1 MERRI
6 NMKFMSWNVNG
17 FRAAL
22 RHGFVN
28 TFMDLDADIFGIQD
42 TRLHPDEL
50 SVDLPGY
57 YQYWNYAERKG
68 YAGTAVFTKEKPITV
83 ANGFGVP
90 EVDGEGRSITLEFSN
105 FYFINVQVPFS
116 GEKLQ
121 RLDFRELWAQ
131 TFRNYVTKLMQYK
144 PVIIGGDMSV
154 AHERIDLAEPDD
166 NHHRPGFTGIERKE
180 FSELLNAGFIDTFRY
195 FHPDEA
201 KYTYWSYRDKE
212 ARAENLGWRLDYFL
226 VSNNLEDKLT
236 NAKILSNIMG
246 SDHCPIELDV
256 DVTTR

>member
-1 MERRI
+1 M
-6 NMKFMSWNVNG
+6 
-17 FRAAL
+17 
-22 RHGFVN
+22 
-28 TFMDLDADIFGIQD
+28 
-42 TRLHPDEL
+42 
-50 SVDLPGY
+50 
-57 YQYWNYAERKG
+57 
-68 YAGTAVFTKEKPITV
+68 FTKEKPITV

-105 FYFINVQVPFS
+105 FYFINVQAPFS

-131 TFRNYVTKLMQYK
+131 AFRNYATKLMQYK
-144 PVIIGGDMSV
+144 PVIIGGDIGI
-154 AHERIDLAEPDD
+154 AHEKIDLAEPED
-166 NHHRPGFTGIERKE
+166 NRHRAGFTGIERKE
-180 FSELLNAGFIDTFRY
+180 FTELLNAGFIDTFRY

-201 KYTYWSYRDKE
+201 KYTYWSYRED
-212 ARAENLGWRLDYFL
+212 AREKNIGWRLDYFL

-256 DVTTR
+256 DITTRN

>member
-1 MERRI
+1 M
-6 NMKFMSWNVNG
+6 
-17 FRAAL
+17 
-22 RHGFVN
+22 
-28 TFMDLDADIFGIQD
+28 
-42 TRLHPDEL
+42 
-50 SVDLPGY
+50 
-57 YQYWNYAERKG
+57 
-68 YAGTAVFTKEKPITV
+68 

-105 FYFINVQVPFS
+105 FYFINVQVPFL

-131 TFRNYVTKLMQYK
+131 TFINYVTKLMQYK

-154 AHERIDLAEPDD
+154 AHERIDIAEPDD

-180 FSELLNAGFIDTFRY
+180 VFELLNAGFIDTFRY

-236 NAKILSNIMG
+236 NDKILSNIMR

-256 DVTTR
+256 DITTR

>member
-1 MERRI
+1 MP
-6 NMKFMSWNVNG
+6 
-17 FRAAL
+17 AA
-22 RHGFVN
+22 
-28 TFMDLDADIFGIQD
+28 I
-42 TRLHPDEL
+42 
-50 SVDLPGY
+50 
-57 YQYWNYAERKG
+57 
-68 YAGTAVFTKEKPITV
+68 TAVFTKEKPITV

-212 ARAENLGWRLDYFL
+212 AVRKALEGTDYSEGALFFVARKHAEEKNLNWFDNSLEFL
-226 VSNNLEDKLT
+226 FEHDGHEFFKCKNE
-236 NAKILSNIMG
+236 
-246 SDHCPIELDV
+246 
-256 DVTTR
+256 

>member
-1 MERRI
+1 
-6 NMKFMSWNVNG
+6 MKFMSWNVNG
-17 FRAAL
+17 LRAAL

-28 TFMDLDADIFGIQD
+28 TFTDLDADIFAIQD
-42 TRLHPDEL
+42 TRVEPNE
-50 SVDLPGY
+50 VQIDLPGY
-57 YQYWNYAERKG
+57 YQYWNYAKRKG

-105 FYFINVQVPFS
+105 FYFIDVQVPFS

-154 AHERIDLAEPDD
+154 AHDKIDLAESD
-166 NHHRPGFTGIERKE
+166 R
-180 FSELLNAGFIDTFRY
+180 
-195 FHPDEA
+195 A
-201 KYTYWSYRDKE
+201 K
-212 ARAENLGWRLDYFL
+212 NIGWRLDYFL
-226 VSNNLEDKLT
+226 VSNNLEDKMI
-236 NAKILSNIMG
+236 NAQILNNIMG
-246 SDHCPIELDV
+246 SDHCPIELDL
-256 DVTTR
+256 DIKTRK

>member
-6 NMKFMSWNVNG
+6 IMKFMSWNVNG
-17 FRAAL
+17 L

-28 TFMDLDADIFGIQD
+28 TFTDLDADIFGIQD
-42 TRLHPDEL
+42 TCVEPNE
-50 SVDLPGY
+50 VKIDLPGY
-57 YQYWNYAERKG
+57 YQYQNYAERKG
-68 YAGTAVFTKEKPITV
+68 YADTAVFTKEKPITV

-105 FYFINVQVPFS
+105 FYFINVQVPFL

-180 FSELLNAGFIDTFRY
+180 FFELLNAGFIDTFRY

-246 SDHCPIELDV
+246 SDDCPIELDV
-256 DVTTR
+256 DITTR